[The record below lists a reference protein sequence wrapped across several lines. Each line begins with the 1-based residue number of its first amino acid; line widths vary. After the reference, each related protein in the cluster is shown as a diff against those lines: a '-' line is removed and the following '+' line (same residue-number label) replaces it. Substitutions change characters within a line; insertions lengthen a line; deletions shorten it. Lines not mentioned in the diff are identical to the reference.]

1 MKLFPHKQSRLR
13 KEKRKRKNPSLP
25 VAIGLPQVLTS
36 GLLITIPFLIFLT
49 CFPFQSNLDFPFSI
63 STCSCSDLAFN
74 PPSSLQRIN
83 VILGWRPTEGN
94 ILKGTVLLLDKPKTK
109 NMAIKPTVALRAV
122 LVGGIAA
129 FAKIAGAMKAAG
141 GAKLGA
147 ATAAMTAAAT
157 AALAGSKQDQ
167 KDDSKHSPK

>member
-1 MKLFPHKQSRLR
+1 M
-13 KEKRKRKNPSLP
+13 E
-25 VAIGLPQVLTS
+25 V
-36 GLLITIPFLIFLT
+36 
-49 CFPFQSNLDFPFSI
+49 
-63 STCSCSDLAFN
+63 
-74 PPSSLQRIN
+74 
-83 VILGWRPTEGN
+83 
-94 ILKGTVLLLDKPKTK
+94 
-109 NMAIKPTVALRAV
+109 KPTVALRAV

-167 KDDSKHSPK
+167 KDDSKHPPK